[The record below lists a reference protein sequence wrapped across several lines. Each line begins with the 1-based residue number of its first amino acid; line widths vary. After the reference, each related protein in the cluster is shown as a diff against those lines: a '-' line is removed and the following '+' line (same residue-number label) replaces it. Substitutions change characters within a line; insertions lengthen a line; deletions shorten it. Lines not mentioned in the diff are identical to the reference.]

1 VSAWTFLREFVR
13 DPVQLGAVAP
23 SGEALARR
31 MVEQADLGPGQ
42 VVVELGAG
50 TGPMTAEILRVRPD
64 GAFVALEPNPVLA
77 DLLARRFP
85 GVRVDRRRAQE
96 LRAVLADL
104 GATRADRVV
113 SSLPFA
119 IWPEALQRE
128 VFRAIVE
135 IMEPS
140 ARFVTFGYAH
150 AQPLPAARRL
160 RALLR
165 EHFGSV
171 SATGVVW
178 RNVPPALVFCCSS
191 PRLVDRAQVRAEGV
205 VESAR

>member
-1 VSAWTFLREFVR
+1 LSAWTFVREFVR
-13 DPVQLGAVAP
+13 DPVQLGAIAP

-50 TGPMTAEILRVRPD
+50 TGPMTAEILRVRPE
-64 GAFVALEPNPVLA
+64 GPFVALEPNSALA
-77 DLLARRFP
+77 GLLVGRFP

-96 LRAVLADL
+96 LRAVLGDL
-104 GATRADRVV
+104 GATKADRVV

-119 IWPEALQRE
+119 IWPDALQRD
-128 VFRAIVE
+128 VFRAIVD
-135 IMEPS
+135 IMEPT

-160 RALLR
+160 RALLH

-171 SATGVVW
+171 TTTPVVW

-191 PRLVDRAQVRAEGV
+191 PKLVDHAPFHAEGV
-205 VESAR
+205 VESVR